1 MSSCSAIRWR
11 EVFCW
16 YSCYWLVFTL
26 KRVKALPSCLRL
38 PNLSGTRLHVL
49 EMHSRLFHI
58 FWNRPQRESSI
69 KISPTGF
76 NDAQIKGIY
85 HSQDLIKRGKS
96 FCRFAYLFMKRLWNI
111 YKCFPDICL
120 KIHFRASLVEGRGG
134 GDWRRGC
141 GWKKKRWI
149 RQFLSLSKKWDVP
162 GYPRVSLGV
171 PQEPGRL

>member
-1 MSSCSAIRWR
+1 MSSCGAIRR
-11 EVFCW
+11 QEGFCR
-16 YSCYWLVFTL
+16 YGCYWLVFTL
-26 KRVKALPSCLRL
+26 KRVKAIPSCSSCLICQGR
-38 PNLSGTRLHVL
+38 GY
-49 EMHSRLFHI
+49 M
-58 FWNRPQRESSI
+58 FWRCIAGFFIYSDPPPQRESSI

-141 GWKKKRWI
+141 RWKKKRWTWHIFFPLRWSGLCQGII
-149 RQFLSLSKKWDVP
+149 RMCH
-162 GYPRVSLGV
+162 
-171 PQEPGRL
+171 